1 MRFRSHRSFATV
13 AACAF
18 YIAFAPAAAS
28 AQPYNFLK
36 IADTSGPFSN
46 FGEAALN
53 NAGAVAFRADLD
65 GGGEGVFLA
74 SGGVITTL
82 AETSGLFSDF
92 GDVSI
97 NSAGAVAFWA
107 ALDDGSEGIYA
118 AAGGSLNTIATASSS
133 GPVFR
138 SFDTVAFG
146 GRPSINDSGTVA
158 FWAVIHNTGGS
169 GIFTGNG
176 GPTNTIIANGGDFY
190 GFGNPSINDAG
201 TVGFHASRFP
211 ALGGNAI
218 LASSG
223 GPPTIL
229 ADATGPL
236 ENVGVPVLNNDGTA
250 IFLGSPDGGGMGL
263 YTSSGGPV
271 ITVADNSG
279 PFSSFFGH
287 SINGAGRV
295 AFEATLDSE
304 IENGIYTGPDPVN
317 DKVVKRFDTLFGEQ
331 VFGVIF
337 GHGLNDQGDIA
348 FWYTNANSL
357 QTLTVARV
365 VPEPTTLLLGVY
377 AAAAIAAMGPR
388 AIRQSARSATPLA
401 ANDQRQVVGTH
412 YWSEKQ

>member
-1 MRFRSHRSFATV
+1 MRFRTPWTLATG

-18 YIAFAPAAAS
+18 YIAFAAAAAS

-36 IADTSGPFSN
+36 ITDTSGPFSN
-46 FGEAALN
+46 FGEPALN
-53 NAGAVAFRADLD
+53 NAGAIAFRADLD

-107 ALDDGSEGIYA
+107 ALDDGSQGIYT
-118 AAGGSLNTIATASSS
+118 AAGGSLNVIAMASSS

-146 GRPSINDSGTVA
+146 GRPSINDAGTVA

-176 GPTNTIIANGGDFY
+176 GPTTEIIRNGGGFTN
-190 GFGNPSINDAG
+190 FGNPTNNDGGSVA
-201 TVGFHASRFP
+201 FHGQRAP

-223 GPPTIL
+223 GPATIL

-236 ENVGVPVLNNDGTA
+236 ENVGVPVINNDGTA
-250 IFLGSPDGGGMGL
+250 IFGGSPDGGGTGL
-263 YTSSGGPV
+263 YTSNGGPL
-271 ITVADNSG
+271 ITVVDDSG

-287 SINGAGRV
+287 SINAAGGV
-295 AFEATLDSE
+295 AFEAALDSE
-304 IENGIYTGPDPVN
+304 IGSGIYTGLDPVN
-317 DKVVKRFDTLFGEQ
+317 DKVVKRLDTLFGEQ
-331 VFGVIF
+331 VFGVVF
-337 GHGLNDQGDIA
+337 GQGLSDQGDIA
-348 FWYTNANSL
+348 FWYSNANGL
-357 QTLTVARV
+357 QTLTVASV

-377 AAAAIAAMGPR
+377 AAAAIAVMGPR
-388 AIRQSARSATPLA
+388 AIRQSGALRYPAR
-401 ANDQRQVVGTH
+401 G
-412 YWSEKQ
+412 